1 MDEFG
6 EFQSANQSFL
16 RSVPRSLNSFNMESQ
31 RNADAYQRFT
41 NVVRKTGSLI
51 SRGLN
56 LVGLA
61 PGAADEL
68 TRAVAFLSESAANRN
83 ITGLPETTKHL
94 LQLSTSIMQ
103 SINTKNEDLVSR
115 GRDPL
120 DSNIIELID
129 LAYEKILVMVGE
141 FKSKRRT
148 DVSVIQLN
156 QKINEM
162 TLQIVALVS
171 NILLDITTGRASPS
185 KQMFYGGGGLG
196 LMRKY
201 GVLEVRDDLYN
212 ALSKTANKENTEAL
226 SRAMYYLNN
235 ITDKAKYAKDI
246 SNIALHLTL
255 RGGLGERRVWN
266 LVINRMR
273 RLRKSNVHVNAIYG
287 VIEELQDSGNEALK
301 AMS

>member
-6 EFQSANQSFL
+6 DFQSANRSFL

-41 NVVRKTGSLI
+41 NVVRKTGNLI

-68 TRAVAFLSESAANRN
+68 TRAVAYLSESAANKN

-129 LAYEKILVMVGE
+129 SAYEKILVMVGE

-148 DVSVIQLN
+148 DVSVVQLN

-171 NILLDITTGRASPS
+171 NILLDITTGRASPK

-212 ALSKTANKENTEAL
+212 ALSKTANKENNEAL
-226 SRAMYYLNN
+226 SRAMYYLDN

-266 LVINRMR
+266 LVVARMR
-273 RLRKSNVHVNAIYG
+273 RLRKSNVHVSAIYG